1 MPQSREELLRV
12 PGIGPYTA
20 GAIASIAFN
29 QPAAVV
35 DGNVVRV
42 FARLAALKGHSK
54 CPALHKRCWK
64 LAEDLVDPERPA
76 EFNQA
81 LMELG
86 ATVCTPLAPACSRCP
101 LSATCKAL
109 KLVTAGQV
117 GSVTDFP
124 AKQSQKPR
132 RQRIL
137 ALAAVADASDCWML
151 VRRPKTGLLAG
162 QLDFPSVDVA
172 DLEGTD
178 DRKAASVLRLQKL
191 LVELG
196 FRQEVTLTPLSAQVE
211 HVFSHEHHIMHV
223 FRGCIAGHGEP
234 SELKPNVSWLT
245 LQQAQ
250 EAGIT
255 SGLQKARLAKE
266 ALLSHLDLGLVVLS
280 LSSCLLQVQV
290 LHALLPTF
298 PAKRAA
304 KRQKH

>member
-1 MPQSREELLRV
+1 M
-12 PGIGPYTA
+12 
-20 GAIASIAFN
+20 
-29 QPAAVV
+29 V

-76 EFNQA
+76 DFNQA

-211 HVFSHEHHIMHV
+211 HVFSHEHHTMQV

-245 LQQAQ
+245 LQQAE

-266 ALLSHLDLGLVVLS
+266 ALLSHLDLGLVVLQFVELLFAAS
-280 LSSCLLQVQV
+280 AGTARTTAYISRKESSKAAETLTQSCL
-290 LHALLPTF
+290 
-298 PAKRAA
+298 RGI
-304 KRQKH
+304 RQEQESV